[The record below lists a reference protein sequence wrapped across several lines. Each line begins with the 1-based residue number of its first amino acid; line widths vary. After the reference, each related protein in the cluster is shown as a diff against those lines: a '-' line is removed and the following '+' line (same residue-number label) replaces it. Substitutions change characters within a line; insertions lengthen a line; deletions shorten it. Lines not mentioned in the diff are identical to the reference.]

1 MSAPETEQKH
11 PAASAAFWGSVTAL
25 ILFGLWTVVVLPLI
39 SSRLALRPAGAIAL
53 VVAAVMVVVYAHAAR
68 R

>member
-11 PAASAAFWGSVTAL
+11 SVATAMFWGAVTAL
-25 ILFGLWTVVVLPLI
+25 TLFGLWAAVLLPLI
-39 SSRLALRPAGAIAL
+39 SARPLLLPAGAIAL
-53 VVAAVMVVVYAHAAR
+53 IVATVMVVVYTRAAR